1 MAGQTEHEQLA
12 TSARDFRIYAFQAL
26 GLGGDHSVSDMLQM
40 IGRGFPAGQVI
51 RLAAEYEI
59 PEALLQ
65 KTLHISPSTFQRRR
79 RGGRFTAD
87 ESDRF
92 VRLAGLYGMAEDV
105 LGSKRDGSKWMS
117 TPNRSLGG
125 ISPAEFT
132 VTETGA
138 REVEDLLG
146 RIAHGIAA

>member
-40 IGRGFPAGQVI
+40 IGRGFPSGKVI
-51 RLAAEYEI
+51 RLASEYEI
-59 PEALLQ
+59 PAALLQ
-65 KTLHISPSTFQRRR
+65 RTLHISPSTYQRRKR
-79 RGGRFTAD
+79 SGRFTAN

-92 VRLAGLYGMAEDV
+92 VRLLGLYAMAQDV
-105 LGSKRDGSKWMS
+105 LGSKRDGSEWMS
-117 TPNRSLGG
+117 MPHRGLGEV
-125 ISPAEFT
+125 SPAEFAI
-132 VTETGA
+132 TETGA

-146 RIAHGIAA
+146 RIAHGVAA